1 MKDPNKAI
9 EYWTRFE
16 DEVSM
21 THQLDHITAELQC
34 CTSGRARCSVGATK
48 ERFFFG
54 RAARR
59 KSCVVCVKKLGG
71 MAYACLCG

>member
-21 THQLDHITAELQC
+21 THQLDHITAEL
-34 CTSGRARCSVGATK
+34 
-48 ERFFFG
+48 EDD
-54 RAARR
+54 
-59 KSCVVCVKKLGG
+59 L
-71 MAYACLCG
+71 AYL